1 MSTSRYEELQDR
13 LCDPGAFCPENLRD
27 LLHECEAA
35 CTRCR
40 LWQGATQTVRGS
52 GPASARLMIVGGQ
65 PGAEEDRTGRPFDGP
80 ARRVLHEVL
89 QRAGI
94 GLQDVFFTNAVKHRS
109 PVAADGDAPEVPE
122 PLAEEVDA
130 CRRWFEG
137 EVAVV
142 KPEVVLCVGPLA
154 AEAVLGSRV
163 DLPRERG
170 KVFHPGFVGAVMV
183 TVHPSWVAAQPEEAR
198 ERAVKDLVEEL
209 YEVAE
214 LLGVSDPF
222 KGRDELAQL

>member
-1 MSTSRYEELQDR
+1 MAMNRYEELQDR
-13 LCDPGAFCPENLRD
+13 LCDPGAFCPENLLD
-27 LLHECEAA
+27 LLHECEVA

-40 LWQGATQTVRGS
+40 LWQGATQTVCGS

-65 PGAEEDRTGRPFDGP
+65 PGAEEDRTGAPFTGP
-80 ARRVLHEVL
+80 ARGVLHEVL
-89 QRAGI
+89 KRAGI

-109 PVAADGDAPEVPE
+109 PVTVPDGTQEALE
-122 PLAEEVDA
+122 PLADEIDA

-137 EVAVV
+137 EVAIV
-142 KPEVVLCVGPLA
+142 KPEVVLCVGSLA
-154 AEAVLGSRV
+154 AQAVLGSQV

-183 TVHPSWVAAQPEEAR
+183 TVHPSMVPTQPAEAR
-198 ERAVKDLVEEL
+198 ERAMKELVEEL
-209 YEVAE
+209 YQVAE

>member
-1 MSTSRYEELQDR
+1 MPTSSYEDLQDR
-13 LCDPGAFCPENLRD
+13 LCNPGALCPENLLD
-27 LLHECEAA
+27 MLHECEAA

-40 LWQGATQTVRGS
+40 LWQGATQTVRVS

-65 PGAEEDRTGRPFDGP
+65 PGAEEDRTGRPFAGP

-94 GLQDVFFTNAVKHRS
+94 GLQDVYFTNAVKHRS
-109 PVAADGDAPEVPE
+109 PETAHDDTLEIPE
-122 PLAEEVDA
+122 PLAEEVGA

-137 EVAVV
+137 EVAIV
-142 KPEVVLCVGPLA
+142 KPEVVLCVGSLA
-154 AEAVLGSRV
+154 ATVVLGSQV

-170 KVFHPGFVGAVMV
+170 KVFHPGFVGVAMV
-183 TVHPSWVAAQPEEAR
+183 TVHPSWVPAQPEEAR
-198 ERAVKDLVEEL
+198 ERAMKDLVEEL

-222 KGRDELAQL
+222 KGRDELSQL